1 MNICEGMKVRFTPC
15 GWVSGEAEC
24 YTGVVKTTEGVVERV
39 NGEHGWFR
47 VAYEAKGETN
57 HECFKLP
64 ILIQDRIKKIWA

>member
-1 MNICEGMKVRFTPC
+1 MNICEGMKVRFAPC

-47 VAYEAKGETN
+47 VAYKAKGETN
-57 HECFKLP
+57 YECFKLP